1 MPAARAQGG
10 VTLERRATA
19 ALLAMKAENAPAT
32 RTAGAGR
39 NTLRAAADRG
49 DTEADGARKTAAE
62 SAERPQAGRAFP
74 RRSHAGPRARRS
86 AARAAA
92 RAARAAARR
101 LPPSRAGTFPV
112 CAGFCAVTADARC
125 AAQALGPHDFRVLV
139 SDDGRLVCP
148 DLPSGKYSVSS
159 WWAAPSRGEAAVSAA
174 PDCDWQNDRSCGVF
188 CTLTS
193 AGDLVRF
200 AA

>member
-1 MPAARAQGG
+1 LRK
-10 VTLERRATA
+10 LC
-19 ALLAMKAENAPAT
+19 ALAP
-32 RTAGAGR
+32 
-39 NTLRAAADRG
+39 
-49 DTEADGARKTAAE
+49 
-62 SAERPQAGRAFP
+62 
-74 RRSHAGPRARRS
+74 
-86 AARAAA
+86 
-92 RAARAAARR
+92 
-101 LPPSRAGTFPV
+101 
-112 CAGFCAVTADARC
+112 ADARC